1 MCKHTYVPVT
11 QIGCIT
17 CMFVLMEYTGQTSR
31 YFVQSSFKDSICAWI
46 RFSRKCR
53 EFDFMVNPQI
63 GKPKCKL
70 LTKTKTN
77 CGRRPRRTVPS
88 QAFNL
93 ELVLDD
99 GTLALRV
106 EVARQ
111 AIEMMST
118 TSARDFAAGSA
129 EQRTELLS
137 GLYGSFDIILGPSTS
152 FLALSRAFPSFT
164 PPHARRVI

>member
-1 MCKHTYVPVT
+1 MDSAANR
-11 QIGCIT
+11 GRD
-17 CMFVLMEYTGQTSR
+17 LARNTSNR
-31 YFVQSSFKDSICAWI
+31 LDERAELAYSRQLLACSS
-46 RFSRKCR
+46 
-53 EFDFMVNPQI
+53 
-63 GKPKCKL
+63 
-70 LTKTKTN
+70 
-77 CGRRPRRTVPS
+77 
-88 QAFNL
+88 NL

-137 GLYGSFDIILGPSTS
+137 GLYGSFRHHFGA
-152 FLALSRAFPSFT
+152 FLAHFPASHRPTRA
-164 PPHARRVI
+164 V